1 MPPRLVLA
9 SESPRRRDLLDAI
22 GLSPDLIAPADIDE
36 TPLRD
41 ELPRRLAARL
51 SAAKADAVAAIHPD
65 DYVLAADTVV
75 SVGRRILPKAADADE
90 VAQCLKLLSG
100 RAHRVVTG
108 VSVRGPGGRRG
119 DRVVETR
126 LKMRRLTEADIRAY
140 ADSGEGVDKAG
151 GYGIQGL
158 AALFVDRIEGS
169 YANVVGLPVEELHSR
184 LLALGRVAGLPWQGQ
199 WC

>member
-9 SESPRRRDLLDAI
+9 SESPRRRDLLAAI
-22 GLSPDLIAPADIDE
+22 GISPDLIAPSDIDE
-36 TPLRD
+36 TPLKD

-51 SAAKADAVAAIHPD
+51 SAAKAEAVAATHPD

-90 VAQCLKLLSG
+90 VARCLKLLSG

-140 ADSGEGVDKAG
+140 ADSGEGVGKAG

-158 AALFVDRIEGS
+158 AGAFILSLSGS
-169 YANVVGLPVEELHSR
+169 WPAVVGLPLHETET
-184 LLALGRVAGLPWQGQ
+184 LLKGLGWRRP
-199 WC
+199 

>member
-51 SAAKADAVAAIHPD
+51 SAAKADAVAASHPD

-140 ADSGEGVDKAG
+140 ADSGEGVGKAG
-151 GYGIQGL
+151 GYGIQGRAGAFIL
-158 AALFVDRIEGS
+158 SLSGS
-169 YANVVGLPVEELHSR
+169 WPAVVGLPLHETET
-184 LLALGRVAGLPWQGQ
+184 LLKGLGWRRP
-199 WC
+199 

>member
-9 SESPRRRDLLDAI
+9 SESPRRRDLLAAI

-36 TPLRD
+36 TPLKD

-140 ADSGEGVDKAG
+140 ADSGEGVGKAG
-151 GYGIQGL
+151 GYGIQGRAGAFIL
-158 AALFVDRIEGS
+158 SLSGS
-169 YANVVGLPVEELHSR
+169 WPAVVGLPLHETET
-184 LLALGRVAGLPWQGQ
+184 LLKGLGWRRP
-199 WC
+199 

>member
-9 SESPRRRDLLDAI
+9 SESPRRRDLLAAI

-75 SVGRRILPKAADADE
+75 SVGRRILPKATDAEE
-90 VAQCLKLLSG
+90 VARCLKLLSG

-108 VSVRGPGGRRG
+108 VSVRGPGGRQG

-140 ADSGEGVDKAG
+140 ADSGEGVGKAG
-151 GYGIQGL
+151 GYGIQGRAGAFIL
-158 AALFVDRIEGS
+158 SLSGS
-169 YANVVGLPVEELHSR
+169 WPAVVGLPLYETET
-184 LLALGRVAGLPWQGQ
+184 LLKGLGWRRP
-199 WC
+199 

>member
-9 SESPRRRDLLDAI
+9 SESPRRRDLLAAI

-51 SAAKADAVAAIHPD
+51 SAAKAEAVAAIYPD

-90 VAQCLKLLSG
+90 VARCLKLLSG

-126 LKMRRLTEADIRAY
+126 LKMRRLTEADIHAY
-140 ADSGEGVDKAG
+140 ADSGEGVGKAG
-151 GYGIQGL
+151 GYGIQGRAGAFIL
-158 AALFVDRIEGS
+158 SLSGS
-169 YANVVGLPVEELHSR
+169 WPAVVGLPLHETET
-184 LLALGRVAGLPWQGQ
+184 LLKGLGWRRP
-199 WC
+199 

>member
-9 SESPRRRDLLDAI
+9 SESPRRRDLLAAI
-22 GLSPDLIAPADIDE
+22 GLSPDLIAPAYIDE
-36 TPLRD
+36 TPLKD

-51 SAAKADAVAAIHPD
+51 SAAKAVAVAAIHPD

-90 VAQCLKLLSG
+90 VARCLKLLSG

-140 ADSGEGVDKAG
+140 ADSGEGVGKAG
-151 GYGIQGL
+151 GYGIQGRAGAFIL
-158 AALFVDRIEGS
+158 SLSGS
-169 YANVVGLPVEELHSR
+169 WPAVVGLPLHETET
-184 LLALGRVAGLPWQGQ
+184 LLKGLGWRRP
-199 WC
+199 

>member
-9 SESPRRRDLLDAI
+9 SESPRRRDLLASI

-51 SAAKADAVAAIHPD
+51 SAAKAEAVAALHPE

-90 VAQCLKLLSG
+90 VVQCLKLLSG

-119 DRVVETR
+119 DRLVETR
-126 LKMRRLTEADIRAY
+126 LKMRRLSEADIGAY
-140 ADSGEGVDKAG
+140 VDSGEGVGKAG
-151 GYGIQGL
+151 GYGIQGRAGAFIL
-158 AALFVDRIEGS
+158 SLSGS
-169 YANVVGLPVEELHSR
+169 WPAVVGLPLHETET
-184 LLALGRVAGLPWQGQ
+184 LLKGLGWRRP
-199 WC
+199 

>member
-9 SESPRRRDLLDAI
+9 SESPRRRDLLAAI

-36 TPLRD
+36 TPLKD

-75 SVGRRILPKAADADE
+75 SVGRRILPKATDADE

-140 ADSGEGVDKAG
+140 ADSGEGVGKAG
-151 GYGIQGL
+151 GYGIQGRAGAFIL
-158 AALFVDRIEGS
+158 SLSGS
-169 YANVVGLPVEELHSR
+169 WPAVVGLPLHETET
-184 LLALGRVAGLPWQGQ
+184 LLKGLGWRRP
-199 WC
+199 

>member
-9 SESPRRRDLLDAI
+9 SESPRRRDLLVAI

-51 SAAKADAVAAIHPD
+51 SAAKADAVSAIHPD

-75 SVGRRILPKAADADE
+75 SVGRRILPKATDAEE
-90 VAQCLKLLSG
+90 VARCLKLLSG

-108 VSVRGPGGRRG
+108 VSVRGPGGRQG

-140 ADSGEGVDKAG
+140 ADSGEGVGKAG
-151 GYGIQGL
+151 GYGIQGRAGAFIL
-158 AALFVDRIEGS
+158 SLSGS
-169 YANVVGLPVEELHSR
+169 WPAVVGLPLYETET
-184 LLALGRVAGLPWQGQ
+184 LLNGLGWRRP
-199 WC
+199 

>member
-9 SESPRRRDLLDAI
+9 SESPRRRDLLAAI

-75 SVGRRILPKAADADE
+75 SVGRRILPKATDAEE
-90 VAQCLKLLSG
+90 VARCLKLLSG

-108 VSVRGPGGRRG
+108 VSVRGPGGRQG

-126 LKMRRLTEADIRAY
+126 LKMRRLTEADIRA
-140 ADSGEGVDKAG
+140 
-151 GYGIQGL
+151 
-158 AALFVDRIEGS
+158 
-169 YANVVGLPVEELHSR
+169 
-184 LLALGRVAGLPWQGQ
+184 
-199 WC
+199 

>member
-9 SESPRRRDLLDAI
+9 SESPRRRDLLVAI

-51 SAAKADAVAAIHPD
+51 SAAKADAVSAIHPD

-75 SVGRRILPKAADADE
+75 SVGRRILPKATDAEE
-90 VAQCLKLLSG
+90 VARCLKLLSG

-108 VSVRGPGGRRG
+108 VSVRGPGGRQG

-140 ADSGEGVDKAG
+140 ADSGEGVGKAG
-151 GYGIQGL
+151 GYGIQGRAGAFIL
-158 AALFVDRIEGS
+158 SLSGS
-169 YANVVGLPVEELHSR
+169 WPAVVGLPLYETET
-184 LLALGRVAGLPWQGQ
+184 LLKGLGWRRP
-199 WC
+199 

>member
-9 SESPRRRDLLDAI
+9 SESPRRRDLLASI

-41 ELPRRLAARL
+41 ETPRRLAARL
-51 SAAKADAVAAIHPD
+51 SGAKAEAVAALHPD

-90 VAQCLKLLSG
+90 VVQCLKLLSG
-100 RAHRVVTG
+100 RAHRVITG

-119 DRVVETR
+119 DRLVETR
-126 LKMRRLTEADIRAY
+126 LKMRRLSEADIRAY
-140 ADSGEGVDKAG
+140 ADSGEGVGKAG
-151 GYGIQGL
+151 GYGIQGRAGAFIL
-158 AALFVDRIEGS
+158 SLSGS
-169 YANVVGLPVEELHSR
+169 WPAVVGLPLHETET
-184 LLALGRVAGLPWQGQ
+184 LLRGLGWRRP
-199 WC
+199 

>member
-51 SAAKADAVAAIHPD
+51 SAAKADAVAASHPD

-90 VAQCLKLLSG
+90 VTQCLKLLSG

-140 ADSGEGVDKAG
+140 ADSGEGVGKAG
-151 GYGIQGL
+151 GYGIQGRAGAFIL
-158 AALFVDRIEGS
+158 SLSGS
-169 YANVVGLPVEELHSR
+169 WPAVVGLPLHETET
-184 LLALGRVAGLPWQGQ
+184 LLKGLGWRRP
-199 WC
+199 

>member
-9 SESPRRRDLLDAI
+9 SESPRRRDLLASI
-22 GLSPDLIAPADIDE
+22 GLPPDVIVPADIDE

-51 SAAKADAVAAIHPD
+51 AAAKSEAVAAAYPY

-90 VAQCLKLLSG
+90 VSACLKLLSG

-119 DRVVETR
+119 DRLVETR
-126 LKMRRLTEADIRAY
+126 LKMRRLTEADIAAY
-140 ADSGEGVDKAG
+140 AVSGEGVGKAG
-151 GYGIQGL
+151 GYGIQGRAGAFIL
-158 AALFVDRIEGS
+158 SLSGS
-169 YANVVGLPVEELHSR
+169 WPAVVGLPLHETET
-184 LLALGRVAGLPWQGQ
+184 LLKGLGWRRP
-199 WC
+199 

>member
-9 SESPRRRDLLDAI
+9 SESPRRKDLLAAI
-22 GLSPDLIAPADIDE
+22 GISPDLIVPSDIDE
-36 TPLRD
+36 TPLKD

-51 SAAKADAVAAIHPD
+51 SAAKVEAVAATHPD

-90 VAQCLKLLSG
+90 VARCLKLLSG

-140 ADSGEGVDKAG
+140 VDSGEGVGKAG

-158 AALFVDRIEGS
+158 AGAFILSLSGS
-169 YANVVGLPVEELHSR
+169 WPAVVGLPLHETET
-184 LLALGRVAGLPWQGQ
+184 LLKGLGWRRP
-199 WC
+199 

>member
-9 SESPRRRDLLDAI
+9 SESPRRRDLLAAI

-36 TPLRD
+36 TPLKD

-90 VAQCLKLLSG
+90 VARCLKLLSG

-140 ADSGEGVDKAG
+140 TDSGEGVGKAG
-151 GYGIQGL
+151 GYGIQGRAGAFIL
-158 AALFVDRIEGS
+158 SLSGS
-169 YANVVGLPVEELHSR
+169 WPAVVGLPLHETET
-184 LLALGRVAGLPWQGQ
+184 LLKGLGWRRP
-199 WC
+199 

>member
-9 SESPRRRDLLDAI
+9 SESPRRRDLLASI

-41 ELPRRLAARL
+41 ETPRRLAARL
-51 SAAKADAVAAIHPD
+51 SAAKAEAVAALHPD

-90 VAQCLKLLSG
+90 VVQCLKLLSG

-119 DRVVETR
+119 DRLVETR
-126 LKMRRLTEADIRAY
+126 LKMRRLSEADIRAY
-140 ADSGEGVDKAG
+140 ADSGDGVGKAG
-151 GYGIQGL
+151 GYGIQGRAGAFIL
-158 AALFVDRIEGS
+158 SLSGS
-169 YANVVGLPVEELHSR
+169 WPAVVGLPLHETET
-184 LLALGRVAGLPWQGQ
+184 LLRGLGWRRP
-199 WC
+199 

>member
-9 SESPRRRDLLDAI
+9 SESPRRRDLLASI

-51 SAAKADAVAAIHPD
+51 SAAKAEAVAALHPE

-90 VAQCLKLLSG
+90 VVQCLKLLSG

-119 DRVVETR
+119 DRLVETR
-126 LKMRRLTEADIRAY
+126 LKMRRLSEADIRAY
-140 ADSGEGVDKAG
+140 ADSGEGMGKAG
-151 GYGIQGL
+151 GYGIQGRAGAFIL
-158 AALFVDRIEGS
+158 SLSGS
-169 YANVVGLPVEELHSR
+169 WPAVVGLPLHETET
-184 LLALGRVAGLPWQGQ
+184 LLRGLGWRRP
-199 WC
+199 

>member
-9 SESPRRRDLLDAI
+9 SESPRRRDLLASI

-41 ELPRRLAARL
+41 ETPRRLAARL
-51 SAAKADAVAAIHPD
+51 SAAKAEAVAALHPE

-90 VAQCLKLLSG
+90 VVQCLKLLSG

-119 DRVVETR
+119 DRLVETR
-126 LKMRRLTEADIRAY
+126 LKMRRLSEADIRAY
-140 ADSGEGVDKAG
+140 ADSGEGVGKAG
-151 GYGIQGL
+151 GYGIQGRAGAFIL
-158 AALFVDRIEGS
+158 SLSGS
-169 YANVVGLPVEELHSR
+169 WPAVVGLPLHETET
-184 LLALGRVAGLPWQGQ
+184 LLRGLGWRRP
-199 WC
+199 

>member
-9 SESPRRRDLLDAI
+9 SESPRRRDLLAAI

-75 SVGRRILPKAADADE
+75 SVGRRILPKATDAEE
-90 VAQCLKLLSG
+90 VARCLKLLSG

-108 VSVRGPGGRRG
+108 VSVRGPGGRQG

-140 ADSGEGVDKAG
+140 ADSGEGVGKAG
-151 GYGIQGL
+151 GYGIQGRAGAFIL
-158 AALFVDRIEGS
+158 SLSGS
-169 YANVVGLPVEELHSR
+169 WPAVVGLPLHETET
-184 LLALGRVAGLPWQGQ
+184 LLKGLGWRRP
-199 WC
+199 

>member
-51 SAAKADAVAAIHPD
+51 SAAKADAVAASHPD

-108 VSVRGPGGRRG
+108 VSVRGLGGRRG

-140 ADSGEGVDKAG
+140 ADSGEGVGKAG
-151 GYGIQGL
+151 GYGIQGRAGAFIL
-158 AALFVDRIEGS
+158 SLSGS
-169 YANVVGLPVEELHSR
+169 WPAVVGLPLHETET
-184 LLALGRVAGLPWQGQ
+184 LLKGLGWRRP
-199 WC
+199 